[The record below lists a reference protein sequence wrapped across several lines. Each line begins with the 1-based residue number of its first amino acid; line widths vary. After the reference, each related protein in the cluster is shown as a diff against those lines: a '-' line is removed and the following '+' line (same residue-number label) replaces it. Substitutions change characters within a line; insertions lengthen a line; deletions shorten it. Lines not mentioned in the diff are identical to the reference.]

1 MIRKRDT
8 WPLSLSLLSL
18 LVLDVFDSFL
28 NLNRKPS
35 IDCSDTRAKFEPMLP
50 ARFIPQKYWKFEQS
64 TRIPRLRPQRSPPF
78 NLHFS
83 SGLFYARIH
92 GQSWGG
98 GNSMAHLMA
107 TQSVLDLGAN
117 GWRRRKRRG
126 FPLPPSFAR
135 LPDPRAHQRASPPPR
150 IAKDF
155 IVMNLI
161 FVQTASPP
169 DHSTS
174 RAEPSRA
181 DSAHREGEYLEGWG
195 WRTLEWRAV
204 SRPVTRNPIKLGD
217 ANEI

>member
-1 MIRKRDT
+1 M
-8 WPLSLSLLSL
+8 
-18 LVLDVFDSFL
+18 LDVFDSFL
-28 NLNRKPS
+28 NLNHRSTVQSPGKIWANVTSPIYS
-35 IDCSDTRAKFEPMLP
+35 AKVLKI
-50 ARFIPQKYWKFEQS
+50 RTEQS

-92 GQSWGG
+92 GQGWGG

>member
-1 MIRKRDT
+1 M
-8 WPLSLSLLSL
+8 
-18 LVLDVFDSFL
+18 LDVFDSFL

-35 IDCSDTRAKFEPMLP
+35 IDCSDIRAKFKPMLP

-92 GQSWGG
+92 GQGWGG

-126 FPLPPSFAR
+126 FPLPPEFCPIAR
-135 LPDPRAHQRASPPPR
+135 SARASTCVPSPSDRKGFYRYEFNFRTNSQPPR
-150 IAKDF
+150 PLDE
-155 IVMNLI
+155 
-161 FVQTASPP
+161 P
-169 DHSTS
+169 S
-174 RAEPSRA
+174 RAEPSRLRA
-181 DSAHREGEYLEGWG
+181 QRGRVLRGVRVAHARVACRVPPGY
-195 WRTLEWRAV
+195 
-204 SRPVTRNPIKLGD
+204 P
-217 ANEI
+217 

>member
-1 MIRKRDT
+1 
-8 WPLSLSLLSL
+8 
-18 LVLDVFDSFL
+18 
-28 NLNRKPS
+28 
-35 IDCSDTRAKFEPMLP
+35 MLP

-92 GQSWGG
+92 GQGWGG

-169 DHSTS
+169 RPLDEPS
-174 RAEPSRA
+174 RAEPSRLRA
-181 DSAHREGEYLEGWG
+181 QRGRVLRGVRVAHARVACRVPPGY
-195 WRTLEWRAV
+195 
-204 SRPVTRNPIKLGD
+204 P
-217 ANEI
+217 